1 MAIAGSSTS
10 AYVYT
15 LPWTEDGSIVVEQR
29 KTTTLASRCATV
41 DEARAALAAL
51 KPTMVAG
58 PDAVRVNEFIRAQ
71 GWRMVAVA

>member
-1 MAIAGSSTS
+1 MAISGSSTS

-15 LPWTEDGSIVVEQR
+15 LPWTEDGSIIVQQR
-29 KTTTLASRCATV
+29 KTTTLASLCASV
-41 DEARAALAAL
+41 DEATAALAAL

-58 PDAVRVNEFIRAQ
+58 PDAVQVNEFIRAQ